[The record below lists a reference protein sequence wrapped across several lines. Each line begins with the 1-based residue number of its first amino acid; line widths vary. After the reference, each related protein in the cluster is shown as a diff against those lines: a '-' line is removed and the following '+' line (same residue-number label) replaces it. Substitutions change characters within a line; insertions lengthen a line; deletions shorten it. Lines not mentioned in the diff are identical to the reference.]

1 MQEHRAGRQPIIDN
15 ELDIRGLFRSLWQGK
30 LWIVGIAL
38 IFSLVALL
46 YTFFARQEWSAT
58 AITDSPAVNVLGP
71 YYSQQQ
77 FLRNQELRVSAAQAE
92 QPSVA
97 EGVYKEFIR
106 QLAAYDTRRAFWL
119 QTDYYRNR
127 QEKDE
132 RANAVLL
139 DELINDIQFTPGD
152 AQRNLNDSVRL
163 VAERAPDAS
172 TLLRQYVDFASERAA
187 KHLNA
192 ELSGTWAARAS
203 QLKAQVKRQ
212 QAVARAVYERELK
225 SVQEALKIAQQ
236 QNINQ
241 AMTGISPDEIPA
253 SEMFMLGRPVL
264 QARLENLQASG
275 PATNIEYDQSVA
287 LLSSLSQPPSL
298 DNHFKAYRYLRTPE
312 EPIKRDSPRR
322 AFLMIMWGAVG
333 ALIGAGVALARR
345 QKMR

>member
-1 MQEHRAGRQPIIDN
+1 MQEHRPGRQPIIDN
-15 ELDIRGLFRSLWQGK
+15 ELDIRGLFRALWQGK

-38 IFSLVALL
+38 SFSLVALL
-46 YTFFARQEWSAT
+46 YTFLARQEWSAT
-58 AITDSPAVNVLGP
+58 AITDTPAVNALGP

-77 FLRNQELRVSAAQAE
+77 FLRNQELRANAAQTE
-92 QPSVA
+92 LPPVA
-97 EGVYKEFIR
+97 EGVYREFIR
-106 QLAAYDTRRAFWL
+106 QLSAYDTRRAFWL
-119 QTDYYRNR
+119 QSDYYQQR
-127 QEKDE
+127 QENEE

-139 DELINDIQFTPGD
+139 DELINNIQFTPGD
-152 AQRNLNDSVRL
+152 VQRNLNDSIRL
-163 VAERAPDAS
+163 VAESAPDAS
-172 TLLRQYVDFASERAA
+172 VLLRQYVDFASERAA
-187 KHLNA
+187 RHLNA
-192 ELSGTWAARAS
+192 ELSGTWTARAT
-203 QLKAQVKRQ
+203 QLSAQVTRQ
-212 QAVARAVYERELK
+212 QAVAKAVYERELK
-225 SVQEALKIAQQ
+225 RVQEALKIAQQ

-241 AMTGISPDEIPA
+241 PMTCISPDEIPA

-275 PATNIEYDQSVA
+275 PTASIEYDQNVA
-287 LLSSLSQPPSL
+287 LLSSLSKPPAL